1 MNSVKILGLN
11 DISEEY
17 EEPTASTSLGYK
29 SINEIEESFQ
39 VKKNMLFAKLS
50 EERLSRQIKQQKTF
64 LPKYLNN
71 PDDLIGRKISHKCFE
86 NNIVQWFSAVV
97 DSIKIKKGDVIKT
110 EYYVRYDECPND
122 LWHFPLL
129 TDLKKGDLIIVDE

>member
-1 MNSVKILGLN
+1 
-11 DISEEY
+11 
-17 EEPTASTSLGYK
+17 
-29 SINEIEESFQ
+29 
-39 VKKNMLFAKLS
+39 
-50 EERLSRQIKQQKTF
+50 
-64 LPKYLNN
+64 
-71 PDDLIGRKISHKCFE
+71 
-86 NNIVQWFSAVV
+86 VQWFSAVV